1 MSLRREAK
9 RAGPGVLGLA
19 GSTVAVWWLWLGWD
33 TEYQTDPV
41 TGSASGPYEAWQVIG
56 CVLSLGVIAVVGGL
70 FLRPWIVVPTMTVPF
85 TITWSWAAAVT
96 DNSGLWAVGALLVF
110 VGLAS
115 GSAGLSFG
123 AWLIRARINA
133 GGADTTAV

>member
-1 MSLRREAK
+1 
-9 RAGPGVLGLA
+9 
-19 GSTVAVWWLWLGWD
+19 
-33 TEYQTDPV
+33 
-41 TGSASGPYEAWQVIG
+41 
-56 CVLSLGVIAVVGGL
+56 VLSLGVIAVVGGL